1 MAFSFPENAACAK
14 IFEKGE
20 MVMDRLKPRKDY
32 SNAISSIVTG
42 VSTAAFSAAML
53 IQPVMAASAL
63 GSKMNTFFKNTYNDI
78 KTVFDVAAVLAL
90 SLCLFTLLF
99 GRSEKTADKS
109 YSWLFKI
116 IIAFVVFHAL
126 GWLLPWITSQTGSQ
140 DYKAVSTVF
149 YPLLN

>member
-1 MAFSFPENAACAK
+1 
-14 IFEKGE
+14 
-20 MVMDRLKPRKDY
+20 MDRLKPRKDY

-53 IQPVMAASAL
+53 IQPVMASEL
-63 GSKMNTFFKNTYNDI
+63 GSKLNTFFKNTYSDI

-126 GWLLPWITSQTGSQ
+126 GWLLPWITSQTGGTTTNF
-140 DYKAVSTVF
+140 KAMLI
-149 YPLLN
+149 PLLN

>member
-42 VSTAAFSAAML
+42 VGTAAFSAAMF
-53 IQPVMAASAL
+53 IQPVMASEL
-63 GSKMNTFFKNTYNDI
+63 GDKMSKFFGTVYGDMKS
-78 KTVFDVAAVLAL
+78 VFDVAAILAL
-90 SLCLFTLLF
+90 ALCLFILLF
-99 GRSEKTADKS
+99 GRSEKTASSS

-116 IIAFVVFHAL
+116 VGAFVVFHAL
-126 GWLLPWITSQTGSQ
+126 GWLVPWIAKQTGGTNTNF
-140 DYKAVSTVF
+140 KAMLI
-149 YPLLN
+149 PLLN